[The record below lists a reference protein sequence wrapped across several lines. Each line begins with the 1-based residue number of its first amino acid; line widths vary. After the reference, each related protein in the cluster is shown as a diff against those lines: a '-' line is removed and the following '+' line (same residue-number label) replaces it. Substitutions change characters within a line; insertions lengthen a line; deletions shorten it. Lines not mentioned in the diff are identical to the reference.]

1 MFYSLLLY
9 CFTFFG
15 ERGEV
20 PIGLSFS
27 AGVPKKVE
35 VILIR
40 ISLNLIEGKGNLLE
54 YLNLYRDKMGC
65 FYSIV
70 RTVLSTDSIVRKAGV
85 FFRTNQ

>member
-27 AGVPKKVE
+27 AGVDTKK
-35 VILIR
+35 IR
-40 ISLNLIEGKGNLLE
+40 SNFNSNFPQPHSKRPTNGKGNPEILGE
-54 YLNLYRDKMGC
+54 AAEIDPVSEHGHRN
-65 FYSIV
+65 
-70 RTVLSTDSIVRKAGV
+70 
-85 FFRTNQ
+85 

>member
-27 AGVPKKVE
+27 AGVDTKKNRSNFHSNFPQPQYNRVDK
-35 VILIR
+35 IRLI
-40 ISLNLIEGKGNLLE
+40 NLKGNIDFLAGE
-54 YLNLYRDKMGC
+54 KIPTGQ
-65 FYSIV
+65 
-70 RTVLSTDSIVRKAGV
+70 TAPEKKAVLR
-85 FFRTNQ
+85 

>member
-35 VILIR
+35 VILIQ
-40 ISLNLIEGKGNLLE
+40 ISLNLNMYMANKP
-54 YLNLYRDKMGC
+54 KMI
-65 FYSIV
+65 Y
-70 RTVLSTDSIVRKAGV
+70 D
-85 FFRTNQ
+85 FRSRASG

>member
-1 MFYSLLLY
+1 MLYSLLLY

-35 VILIR
+35 VILIQ
-40 ISLNLIEGKGNLLE
+40 ISLNLNEVEGFLMSRRR
-54 YLNLYRDKMGC
+54 YLC
-65 FYSIV
+65 IV
-70 RTVLSTDSIVRKAGV
+70 RWMMKA
-85 FFRTNQ
+85 RRIEIE